1 MSEVAA
7 RAEGLHG
14 ALGGD
19 QELAAA
25 REALPVKALGGQGWG
40 EAQPFLPLDFR
51 LRTCRIVRE
60 KNVCCQPRRWPAS
73 RGWGQIRV

>member
-25 REALPVKALGGQGWG
+25 REAPPVKALGAGAGG
-40 EAQPFLPLDFR
+40 SPALPA
-51 LRTCRIVRE
+51 
-60 KNVCCQPRRWPAS
+60 PRF
-73 RGWGQIRV
+73 